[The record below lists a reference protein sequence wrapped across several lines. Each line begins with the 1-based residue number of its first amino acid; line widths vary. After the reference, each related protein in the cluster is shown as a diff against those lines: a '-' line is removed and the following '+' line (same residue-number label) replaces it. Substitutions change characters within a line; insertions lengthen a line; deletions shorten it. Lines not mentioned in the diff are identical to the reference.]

1 MWVRF
6 PPRQLINKNTKME
19 ITTQGILSLFETTK
33 LQRSI
38 FVTDV
43 LNRIYNGTADPIKVH
58 LQLKAMEEIVKT
70 LNNDPNYKEHL
81 LDAVSKE
88 GKKFV
93 KFNAE
98 FSIKEMGTKYDY
110 SQCGDTDLLA
120 MLQSIETI
128 SEAVKERQTFL
139 KGIPAAGVQ
148 QIDANGEVI
157 TLYPPTKTSSTTV
170 AVSLK

>member
-1 MWVRF
+1 
-6 PPRQLINKNTKME
+6 ME

-33 LQRSI
+33 EQRLS
-38 FVTDV
+38 FT
-43 LNRIYNGTADPIKVH
+43 YNVMDRLEKGQADPIRVH

-70 LNNDPNYKEHL
+70 LNTNERYKELL
-81 LDAVSKE
+81 LDAAQKS
-88 GKKFV
+88 GKKFMA
-93 KFNAE
+93 FNAE

-128 SEAVKERQTFL
+128 SEAVKKRQTFL
-139 KGIPAAGVQ
+139 KGIPSAGVQ

-157 TLYPPTKTSSTTV
+157 TLFPPTKTSSTTV

>member
-1 MWVRF
+1 
-6 PPRQLINKNTKME
+6 ME

-33 LQRSI
+33 AERST
-38 FVTDV
+38 FTANV
-43 LNRIYNGTADPIKVH
+43 LERIEEGQADPIRVH

-70 LNNDPNYKEHL
+70 LNTNERYKELL
-81 LDAVSKE
+81 LDAAQKS
-88 GKKFV
+88 GKKFIA
-93 KFNAE
+93 FNAE

-128 SEAVKERQTFL
+128 NAAVKERQEYL
-139 KGIPAAGVQ
+139 KKIPAAGVQ

-157 TLYPPTKTSSTTV
+157 TLYPPTKTSTTTV